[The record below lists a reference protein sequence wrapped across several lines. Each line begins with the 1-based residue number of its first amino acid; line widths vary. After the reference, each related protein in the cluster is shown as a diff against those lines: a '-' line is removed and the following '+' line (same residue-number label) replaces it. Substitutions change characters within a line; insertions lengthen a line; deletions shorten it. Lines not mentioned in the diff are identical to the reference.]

1 MKIIQIFLSAILLFS
16 CCRPPVRECRKSD
29 THTRYAVK
37 NNSNRKIIFQ
47 EWYFKPIHVPDTN
60 AIGISSPLSSNISS
74 YTKGLLPGESY
85 FFSSE
90 RDYCIESEYSF
101 DKKNVLTIYDYDSL
115 LLLPWD
121 TIRFTKKG
129 ELETRI
135 IDLDYLIKHKFEVT
149 YP

>member
-1 MKIIQIFLSAILLFS
+1 MKLIRIFFSFILLFS
-16 CCRPPVRECRKSD
+16 FCRPPVEECRNSGS
-29 THTRYAVK
+29 HTEYKVI
-37 NNSNRKIIFQ
+37 NNSPRKIIFQ
-47 EWYFKPIHVPDTN
+47 ERYFKPVYNPDTISK
-60 AIGISSPLSSNISS
+60 AINSPLNNNSSS
-74 YTKGLLPGESY
+74 YNKGLKPGESY

-115 LLLPWD
+115 VQLPWD

-129 ELETRI
+129 VLEIRI
-135 IDLDYLIKHKFEVT
+135 IDLDYLIKNKFEVT